1 MERLKKTNQTMLA
14 VVGFLTAII
23 PAFTFT
29 EKLYNGNNLVLYSTL
44 VSALAGVIAFL
55 ILGTKFADKYAVR
68 YFLIVFYGLTYSF
81 WILFS
86 EHIIIFACS
95 YIACSVVVVY
105 HDKKFTTVALT
116 AVFVV
121 NTVLFLARLKMGTSS
136 LMVVLTQ
143 IVINIL
149 FVLTYAYT
157 NRLQRIFATED
168 EKEIQ
173 IGQQEQEHQMMQL
186 LETSE
191 AVKETVS
198 TSKES
203 AVRLR
208 NRMQQSAMSTQEIA
222 SSTLQTAESIQEQTQ
237 LTTEIQQLIR
247 EINVVSETVQDF
259 VQASVTASNQG
270 QVYMNELQEST
281 NTIVKESRELS
292 DEMQYLSE
300 EIVNMKGITETIS
313 SISSSTN
320 LLALNAS
327 IEAARAGEAG
337 KGFAV
342 VANEIGNLAAQTTA
356 TVSNIETIIG
366 EVNTAVSDLTQC
378 LQESTDFLNGTVLN
392 DYKDFTTVAKQ
403 YNSDASVFD
412 DSMTAINDQID
423 ILLNSIVNIA
433 DSVNT
438 VNITVSE
445 TAEGINDIAEKTSEL
460 STVVDD
466 NESLVNTNKE
476 NTDKLDSVLSMF
488 KH

>member
-168 EKEIQ
+168 EKEIRPSA
-173 IGQQEQEHQMMQL
+173 GQEHQMMQL

-208 NRMQQSAMSTQEIA
+208 NQMQQSAMATQEIA

-259 VQASVTASNQG
+259 VHTSVTASNQG

-320 LLALNAS
+320 LLG
-327 IEAARAGEAG
+327 I
-337 KGFAV
+337 K
-342 VANEIGNLAAQTTA
+342 
-356 TVSNIETIIG
+356 
-366 EVNTAVSDLTQC
+366 C
-378 LQESTDFLNGTVLN
+378 
-392 DYKDFTTVAKQ
+392 
-403 YNSDASVFD
+403 FD
-412 DSMTAINDQID
+412 
-423 ILLNSIVNIA
+423 
-433 DSVNT
+433 
-438 VNITVSE
+438 
-445 TAEGINDIAEKTSEL
+445 
-460 STVVDD
+460 
-466 NESLVNTNKE
+466 
-476 NTDKLDSVLSMF
+476 
-488 KH
+488 

>member
-1 MERLKKTNQTMLA
+1 M
-14 VVGFLTAII
+14 
-23 PAFTFT
+23 
-29 EKLYNGNNLVLYSTL
+29 
-44 VSALAGVIAFL
+44 

-342 VANEIGNLAAQTTA
+342 VADEIRELADETKESTE
-356 TVSNIETIIG
+356 NIEQVLENFIG
-366 EVNTAVSDLTQC
+366 KIEDMVKTVTHTAETVQQNSEIMEKANTSFENIASDLMRTNEEVQTLHNDC
-378 LQESTDFLNGTVLN
+378 VNLQDNN
-392 DYKDFTTVAKQ
+392 AKIA
-403 YNSDASVFD
+403 N
-412 DSMTAINDQID
+412 QIGRAH
-423 ILLNSIVNIA
+423 V
-433 DSVNT
+433 
-438 VNITVSE
+438 
-445 TAEGINDIAEKTSEL
+445 
-460 STVVDD
+460 
-466 NESLVNTNKE
+466 
-476 NTDKLDSVLSMF
+476 
-488 KH
+488 

>member
-1 MERLKKTNQTMLA
+1 M
-14 VVGFLTAII
+14 
-23 PAFTFT
+23 
-29 EKLYNGNNLVLYSTL
+29 
-44 VSALAGVIAFL
+44 
-55 ILGTKFADKYAVR
+55 
-68 YFLIVFYGLTYSF
+68 
-81 WILFS
+81 
-86 EHIIIFACS
+86 
-95 YIACSVVVVY
+95 
-105 HDKKFTTVALT
+105 
-116 AVFVV
+116 V

-208 NRMQQSAMSTQEIA
+208 NQMQQSAMSTQEIA

-313 SISSSTN
+313 SIS
-320 LLALNAS
+320 
-327 IEAARAGEAG
+327 
-337 KGFAV
+337 
-342 VANEIGNLAAQTTA
+342 
-356 TVSNIETIIG
+356 
-366 EVNTAVSDLTQC
+366 
-378 LQESTDFLNGTVLN
+378 
-392 DYKDFTTVAKQ
+392 
-403 YNSDASVFD
+403 
-412 DSMTAINDQID
+412 
-423 ILLNSIVNIA
+423 
-433 DSVNT
+433 
-438 VNITVSE
+438 
-445 TAEGINDIAEKTSEL
+445 
-460 STVVDD
+460 
-466 NESLVNTNKE
+466 
-476 NTDKLDSVLSMF
+476 
-488 KH
+488 

>member
-23 PAFTFT
+23 PAFAFA
-29 EKLYNGNNLVLYSTL
+29 EKLYNGSNLVFYSTL

-208 NRMQQSAMSTQEIA
+208 NQMQQSAMATQEIA

-342 VANEIGNLAAQTTA
+342 VADEIRELADETKESTE
-356 TVSNIETIIG
+356 NIEQVLENFIG
-366 EVNTAVSDLTQC
+366 KIEDMVKTVTHTAETVKQNSEIMEKANTSFENIASDLMRTNEEVQTLHNDC
-378 LQESTDFLNGTVLN
+378 VNLQDNN
-392 DYKDFTTVAKQ
+392 AKI
-403 YNSDASVFD
+403 V
-412 DSMTAINDQID
+412 DQISNLSATTEEVSAQAENSENLQNICLEESRKITE
-423 ILLNSIVNIA
+423 ILEHLA
-433 DSVNT
+433 DSV
-438 VNITVSE
+438 SQ
-445 TAEGINDIAEKTSEL
+445 
-460 STVVDD
+460 
-466 NESLVNTNKE
+466 
-476 NTDKLDSVLSMF
+476 
-488 KH
+488 

>member
-1 MERLKKTNQTMLA
+1 MERLKKTNQTMLL

-29 EKLYNGNNLVLYSTL
+29 EKLYNGSNLVFYSTL
-44 VSALAGVIAFL
+44 ISALAGVIVFL
-55 ILGTKFADKYAVR
+55 ILGSKFADKYAVR
-68 YFLIVFYGLTYSF
+68 YVLVVVYGLTYAF

-208 NRMQQSAMSTQEIA
+208 NQMQQSAMSTQEIA

-342 VANEIGNLAAQTTA
+342 VADETKESTE
-356 TVSNIETIIG
+356 NIEQILENFIG
-366 EVNTAVSDLTQC
+366 KIEDMVKTVTHTAETVQQNSEIMEKANTSFENIASDLMRTNEEVQTLHNDC
-378 LQESTDFLNGTVLN
+378 VNLQDNN
-392 DYKDFTTVAKQ
+392 AKI
-403 YNSDASVFD
+403 V
-412 DSMTAINDQID
+412 DQISNLSATTEEVSAQAENSENLQNICLEESRKITE
-423 ILLNSIVNIA
+423 ILEHLA
-433 DSVNT
+433 DSV
-438 VNITVSE
+438 SQ
-445 TAEGINDIAEKTSEL
+445 
-460 STVVDD
+460 
-466 NESLVNTNKE
+466 
-476 NTDKLDSVLSMF
+476 
-488 KH
+488 

>member
-327 IEAARAGEAG
+327 IEVARAGEAG

-342 VANEIGNLAAQTTA
+342 VADEIRELADETKESTE
-356 TVSNIETIIG
+356 NIEQVLENFIG
-366 EVNTAVSDLTQC
+366 KIEDMVKTVTHTAETVQQNSEIMEKANTSFENIASDLMRTNEEVQTLHNDC
-378 LQESTDFLNGTVLN
+378 VNLQDNN
-392 DYKDFTTVAKQ
+392 AKI
-403 YNSDASVFD
+403 V
-412 DSMTAINDQID
+412 DQISNLSATTEEVSAQAENSENLQNICLEESRKITE
-423 ILLNSIVNIA
+423 ILEHLA
-433 DSVNT
+433 DSV
-438 VNITVSE
+438 SQ
-445 TAEGINDIAEKTSEL
+445 
-460 STVVDD
+460 
-466 NESLVNTNKE
+466 
-476 NTDKLDSVLSMF
+476 
-488 KH
+488 

>member
-55 ILGTKFADKYAVR
+55 VLGTKFADKYAVR

-208 NRMQQSAMSTQEIA
+208 NQMQQSAMSTQEIA

-292 DEMQYLSE
+292 DKMQYLSE

-342 VANEIGNLAAQTTA
+342 VADEIRELADETKESTE
-356 TVSNIETIIG
+356 NIEQILENFIG
-366 EVNTAVSDLTQC
+366 KIEDMVKTVTHTAETVQQNSEIMEKANTSFENIASDLMRTNEEVQTLHNDC
-378 LQESTDFLNGTVLN
+378 VNLQDNN
-392 DYKDFTTVAKQ
+392 AKI
-403 YNSDASVFD
+403 V
-412 DSMTAINDQID
+412 DQISNLSATTEEVSAQAENSENLQNICLEESRKITE
-423 ILLNSIVNIA
+423 ILEHLA
-433 DSVNT
+433 DSV
-438 VNITVSE
+438 SQ
-445 TAEGINDIAEKTSEL
+445 
-460 STVVDD
+460 
-466 NESLVNTNKE
+466 
-476 NTDKLDSVLSMF
+476 
-488 KH
+488 

>member
-281 NTIVKESRELS
+281 KTIVTESRELS

-342 VANEIGNLAAQTTA
+342 VADEIRELADETKESTE
-356 TVSNIETIIG
+356 NIEQVLENFIG
-366 EVNTAVSDLTQC
+366 KIEDMVKTVTHTAETVQQNSEIMEKANTSFENIASDLMRTNEEVQTLHNDC
-378 LQESTDFLNGTVLN
+378 VNLQDNN
-392 DYKDFTTVAKQ
+392 AKI
-403 YNSDASVFD
+403 V
-412 DSMTAINDQID
+412 DQISNLSATTEEVSAQAENSENLQNICLEESRKITE
-423 ILLNSIVNIA
+423 ILEHLA
-433 DSVNT
+433 DSV
-438 VNITVSE
+438 SQ
-445 TAEGINDIAEKTSEL
+445 
-460 STVVDD
+460 
-466 NESLVNTNKE
+466 
-476 NTDKLDSVLSMF
+476 
-488 KH
+488 

>member
-23 PAFTFT
+23 PAFTFA

-208 NRMQQSAMSTQEIA
+208 NQMQQSAMATQEIA

-270 QVYMNELQEST
+270 QVYMNELQDST

-292 DEMQYLSE
+292 D
-300 EIVNMKGITETIS
+300 
-313 SISSSTN
+313 
-320 LLALNAS
+320 
-327 IEAARAGEAG
+327 
-337 KGFAV
+337 
-342 VANEIGNLAAQTTA
+342 
-356 TVSNIETIIG
+356 
-366 EVNTAVSDLTQC
+366 
-378 LQESTDFLNGTVLN
+378 
-392 DYKDFTTVAKQ
+392 
-403 YNSDASVFD
+403 
-412 DSMTAINDQID
+412 
-423 ILLNSIVNIA
+423 
-433 DSVNT
+433 
-438 VNITVSE
+438 
-445 TAEGINDIAEKTSEL
+445 
-460 STVVDD
+460 
-466 NESLVNTNKE
+466 
-476 NTDKLDSVLSMF
+476 
-488 KH
+488 

>member
-1 MERLKKTNQTMLA
+1 MERLKKTNQTMLL

-29 EKLYNGNNLVLYSTL
+29 EKLYNGSNLVFYSTL
-44 VSALAGVIAFL
+44 ISALAGVIVFL
-55 ILGTKFADKYAVR
+55 ILGSKFADKYAVR
-68 YFLIVFYGLTYSF
+68 YVLVVVYGLTYAF

-95 YIACSVVVVY
+95 YIACSVLVVY
-105 HDKKFTTVALT
+105 HDKKFTTVALA
-116 AVFVV
+116 AVFFV
-121 NTVLFLARLKMGTSS
+121 NTILFLARLKMGTSS

-143 IVINIL
+143 LVINVL

-157 NRLQRIFATED
+157 NRLQRIFAIED
-168 EKEIQ
+168 ENEIRA
-173 IGQQEQEHQMMQL
+173 GQQEQEHQMMQL

-208 NRMQQSAMSTQEIA
+208 NQMQQSAMATQEIA

-270 QVYMNELQEST
+270 QVYMNELQDST

-342 VANEIGNLAAQTTA
+342 VADEIRELADETKESTE
-356 TVSNIETIIG
+356 NIEQVLENFIG
-366 EVNTAVSDLTQC
+366 KIEDMVKTVTHTAETVQQNSEIMEKANTSFENIASDLMRTNEEVQTLHNDC
-378 LQESTDFLNGTVLN
+378 VNLQDNN
-392 DYKDFTTVAKQ
+392 AKI
-403 YNSDASVFD
+403 V
-412 DSMTAINDQID
+412 DQISNLSATTEEVSAQAENSENLQNICLEESRKITE
-423 ILLNSIVNIA
+423 ILEHLA
-433 DSVNT
+433 ESV
-438 VNITVSE
+438 SQ
-445 TAEGINDIAEKTSEL
+445 
-460 STVVDD
+460 
-466 NESLVNTNKE
+466 
-476 NTDKLDSVLSMF
+476 
-488 KH
+488 

>member
-1 MERLKKTNQTMLA
+1 MERLKKTNQTMLL

-29 EKLYNGNNLVLYSTL
+29 EKLYNGSNLVFYSTL
-44 VSALAGVIAFL
+44 ISALAGVIVFL
-55 ILGTKFADKYAVR
+55 ILGSKFADKYAVR
-68 YFLIVFYGLTYSF
+68 YVLVVVYGLTYAF

-186 LETSE
+186 VETSE
-191 AVKETVS
+191 AVRETVS

-208 NRMQQSAMSTQEIA
+208 NQMQQSAMATQEIA

-237 LTTEIQQLIR
+237 LTTEIQQLIQ
-247 EINVVSETVQDF
+247 EINVVSETVQEF
-259 VQASVTASNQG
+259 VQTSVTASNQG
-270 QVYMNELQEST
+270 QVYMNELQDST

-292 DEMQYLSE
+292 NEMQCLSK

-327 IEAARAGEAG
+327 IEAARAGESG

-342 VANEIGNLAAQTTA
+342 VADEIRELADETKESTE
-356 TVSNIETIIG
+356 NIEQVLENFIEKIENMVKTVTHTAETVQQNSEIMDKA
-366 EVNTAVSDLTQC
+366 NTSFGNIASDLMRTNEEVQTLHNDC
-378 LQESTDFLNGTVLN
+378 VNLQDNNEKIV
-392 DYKDFTTVAKQ
+392 
-403 YNSDASVFD
+403 
-412 DSMTAINDQID
+412 DQISNLSATTEEVSAQAENSENLQNICLEESRKITE
-423 ILLNSIVNIA
+423 ILEHLA
-433 DSVNT
+433 ESV
-438 VNITVSE
+438 SQ
-445 TAEGINDIAEKTSEL
+445 
-460 STVVDD
+460 
-466 NESLVNTNKE
+466 
-476 NTDKLDSVLSMF
+476 
-488 KH
+488 

>member
-55 ILGTKFADKYAVR
+55 VLGTKFADKYAVR

-186 LETSE
+186 VETSE
-191 AVKETVS
+191 AVRETVS

-208 NRMQQSAMSTQEIA
+208 NQMQQSAMATQEIA

-237 LTTEIQQLIR
+237 LTTEIQQLIQ
-247 EINVVSETVQDF
+247 EINVVSETVQEF
-259 VQASVTASNQG
+259 VQTSVTASNQG
-270 QVYMNELQEST
+270 QVYMNELQDST

-292 DEMQYLSE
+292 NEMQCLSK

-342 VANEIGNLAAQTTA
+342 VADEIRELADETKESTE
-356 TVSNIETIIG
+356 NIEQVLENFIEKIENMVKTVTHTAETVQQNSEIMDKA
-366 EVNTAVSDLTQC
+366 NTSFGNIASDLMRTNEEVQTLHNDC
-378 LQESTDFLNGTVLN
+378 VNLQDNN
-392 DYKDFTTVAKQ
+392 AKI
-403 YNSDASVFD
+403 V
-412 DSMTAINDQID
+412 DQISNLSATTEEVSAQAENSENLQNICLEESRKITE
-423 ILLNSIVNIA
+423 ILEHLA
-433 DSVNT
+433 ESV
-438 VNITVSE
+438 SQ
-445 TAEGINDIAEKTSEL
+445 
-460 STVVDD
+460 
-466 NESLVNTNKE
+466 
-476 NTDKLDSVLSMF
+476 
-488 KH
+488 

>member
-23 PAFTFT
+23 PAFTFA

-55 ILGTKFADKYAVR
+55 ILGSKFADKYAVR
-68 YFLIVFYGLTYSF
+68 YVLVVVYGLTYAF

-208 NRMQQSAMSTQEIA
+208 NQMQQSAMSTQEIA

-270 QVYMNELQEST
+270 QVYMHELQESK

-342 VANEIGNLAAQTTA
+342 VADEIRELADETKESTE
-356 TVSNIETIIG
+356 NIEQVLENFIG
-366 EVNTAVSDLTQC
+366 KIEDMVKTVTHTAETVQQNSEIMEKANTSFGNIASDLMRTNEEVQTLHNDC
-378 LQESTDFLNGTVLN
+378 VNLQDNN
-392 DYKDFTTVAKQ
+392 AKI
-403 YNSDASVFD
+403 V
-412 DSMTAINDQID
+412 DQISNLSATTEEVSAQAENSENLQNICLEESRKITE
-423 ILLNSIVNIA
+423 ILEHLA
-433 DSVNT
+433 DSV
-438 VNITVSE
+438 SQ
-445 TAEGINDIAEKTSEL
+445 
-460 STVVDD
+460 
-466 NESLVNTNKE
+466 
-476 NTDKLDSVLSMF
+476 
-488 KH
+488 

>member
-23 PAFTFT
+23 PAFTFA

-208 NRMQQSAMSTQEIA
+208 NQMQQSAMATQEIA

-259 VQASVTASNQG
+259 VQASVTASNHG
-270 QVYMNELQEST
+270 QVYMNELQDST

-342 VANEIGNLAAQTTA
+342 VADEIRELADETKESTE
-356 TVSNIETIIG
+356 NIEQVLENFIG
-366 EVNTAVSDLTQC
+366 KIEDMVKTVTHTAETVQQNSEIMEKANTSFENIASDLMRTNEEVQTLHNDC
-378 LQESTDFLNGTVLN
+378 VNLQDNN
-392 DYKDFTTVAKQ
+392 AKI
-403 YNSDASVFD
+403 V
-412 DSMTAINDQID
+412 DQISNLSATTEEVSAQAENSENLQNICLEESRKITE
-423 ILLNSIVNIA
+423 ILEHLA
-433 DSVNT
+433 ESV
-438 VNITVSE
+438 SQ
-445 TAEGINDIAEKTSEL
+445 
-460 STVVDD
+460 
-466 NESLVNTNKE
+466 
-476 NTDKLDSVLSMF
+476 
-488 KH
+488 

>member
-86 EHIIIFACS
+86 AHIIIFACS

-208 NRMQQSAMSTQEIA
+208 NQMQQSAMSTQEIA

-327 IEAARAGEAG
+327 IEVARAGEAG

-342 VANEIGNLAAQTTA
+342 VADEIRELADETKESTE
-356 TVSNIETIIG
+356 NIEQVLENFIG
-366 EVNTAVSDLTQC
+366 KIEDMVKTVTHTAETVQQNSEIMEKANTSFENIASDLMRTNEEVQTLHNDC
-378 LQESTDFLNGTVLN
+378 VNLQDNN
-392 DYKDFTTVAKQ
+392 AKI
-403 YNSDASVFD
+403 V
-412 DSMTAINDQID
+412 DQISNLSATTEEVSAQAENSENLQNICLEESRKITE
-423 ILLNSIVNIA
+423 ILEHLA
-433 DSVNT
+433 DSV
-438 VNITVSE
+438 SQ
-445 TAEGINDIAEKTSEL
+445 
-460 STVVDD
+460 
-466 NESLVNTNKE
+466 
-476 NTDKLDSVLSMF
+476 
-488 KH
+488 